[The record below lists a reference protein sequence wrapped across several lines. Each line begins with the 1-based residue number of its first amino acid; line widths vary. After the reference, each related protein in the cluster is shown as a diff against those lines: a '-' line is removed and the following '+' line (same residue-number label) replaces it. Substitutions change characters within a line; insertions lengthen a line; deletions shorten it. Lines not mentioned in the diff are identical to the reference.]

1 MASRAVALSYAGRRL
16 RGNHALQHASRAP
29 LSGRGWGAGP
39 LELGTTRAQI
49 LYGPP
54 LARTGPA
61 TEQEALGNS
70 FFGRAVE
77 LLANA
82 LAGTQWFARKLDP
95 QLGIRL
101 PLPEQPNIV
110 TDPSPLQ
117 TLWNYRWAAAEDGI
131 LYGNHFALCGELD
144 WRTGRPGWLIPL
156 PADQVWIWTDP
167 AAPGWYKWVIGGEVF
182 DPDEIF
188 HVSYGARSGEIL
200 GRGVLQQYA
209 DSLGGIIA
217 AEEYARETF
226 EAGIL
231 PPAIITVPNT
241 ADDTNITKFKEQWRD
256 TVRTREP
263 IVFRNGTVLTPVVG
277 NAQQAQL
284 VEARQWNAQLVANA
298 VGVPGWKLG
307 LDGPTMTYQNVE
319 SGDIDFVRD
328 SVDRYGRPHTETI
341 SKWLLPA
348 GTELVWDYDSRMR
361 ADQKTTA
368 EVLTQLVAAGILTK
382 DEARARL
389 NQPPLPAA
397 AEPPAPAPAADNTTA
412 LVDDAVDAAS
422 DLASVSGVAS

>member
-1 MASRAVALSYAGRRL
+1 MASRAVALSYAARRL
-16 RGNHALQHASRAP
+16 RGNHALQRVSSRAP
-29 LSGRGWGAGP
+29 LPRSWTDDQ

-54 LARTGPA
+54 LGRTGPV

-70 FFGRAVE
+70 FFGRGVA

-95 QLGIRL
+95 ATGVRV
-101 PLPEQPNIV
+101 PLAEQPNIV

-131 LYGNHFALCGELD
+131 LYGNHFGLCGELD
-144 WRTGRPGWLIPL
+144 WRTGRPGWIIPIA
-156 PADQVWIWTDP
+156 ADQVWILTDP
-167 AAPGWYKWVIGGEVF
+167 AAPGWFQWVIGGETF

-209 DSLGGIIA
+209 DSLGGIQA

-231 PPAIITVPNT
+231 PPAIITVPAN
-241 ADDTNITKFKEQWRD
+241 AGDDNITKFKEQWRD

-284 VEARQWNAQLVANA
+284 VEAREWNAQVVANA

-328 SVDRYGRPHTETI
+328 SVDRYGRPLTEAI
-341 SKWLLPA
+341 GKWLLPA

-368 EVLTQLVAAGILTK
+368 EVLTTYVDAGVLTK

-389 NQPPLPAA
+389 NRPPLPAT
-397 AEPPAPAPAADNTTA
+397 AEPPAPPPAADNTTA
-412 LVDDAVDAAS
+412 HVDDAVDAAS
-422 DLASVSGVAS
+422 DLSPVGAS